1 MGPIEKLMYGIFHS
15 FTLVY
20 TELSVV
26 YQWFYSWMTNL
37 KVEEE

>member
-1 MGPIEKLMYGIFHS
+1 MTLIMGPIEKLMYGIFHS

-26 YQWFYSWMTNL
+26 YQ
-37 KVEEE
+37 